1 MASLRFHPRTH
12 QRILQQPAGLL
23 VSSAMKKA
31 FCLLALLL
39 PSILSGTTSH
49 AQADIEDFIRFAAY
63 DAVYLSP
70 KGSYLAVTHQKDRAE
85 FLSVF
90 RMPDLEPVS
99 STRFSTDLGIDQVLW
114 ASEERMLIQPA
125 RRFPSQ
131 DDFKTPTGELAA
143 MDVDG
148 RNRDMLWGWRA
159 GVGQM
164 GVLTR
169 KREGSQTWARV
180 IDLLPDDPDHIIIMT
195 GGYQRESLRNEALLL
210 DVHDGESRRLARSPL
225 KSSYFVADVDHQVNV
240 VAGSNEAGDY
250 EVYIR
255 EKDEPFE
262 LLTTAKLNT
271 GAITPLMP
279 SPNRGYYYFADSAS
293 NPING
298 IVEWNPVTDHRR
310 EIFRHSEADYERV
323 FVAPYP
329 SIWAVK
335 YTDHFPYYHYPDP
348 KHPFVDLHKSLR
360 AMFPDEDVAILDQT
374 DDLKLALVLTAGP
387 KNPGTFFLLNTEKK
401 VLLEE
406 LETRPWLRD
415 TVLADVEPIEV
426 TARDG
431 VKIRSYLTLP
441 VNDGR
446 PQPMIVLVHGGPHG
460 VYDRW
465 GFNPEA
471 QLFASRGYAVLQVN
485 YRGSGGRGM
494 DFVSAGYGKW
504 GAEMQDDITD
514 TVRFTIAEGIA
525 DADRVCIYGA
535 SYGGYSAMAG
545 AFRDPDLYQCAVGY
559 AGVYD
564 LPLMFRKGDIPEAE
578 SGINY
583 LKSALGTDSEDL
595 KARSPSHNAEKIK
608 ASTMLIHGKLDERAP
623 FAHAVAMR
631 KALTEAGN
639 PPVWLVENR
648 EGHGFR
654 DDDNRLAMY
663 SALLEFFDEHIG
675 H

>member
-1 MASLRFHPRTH
+1 
-12 QRILQQPAGLL
+12 
-23 VSSAMKKA
+23 MKKSV
-31 FCLLALLL
+31 CLLALLL
-39 PSILSGTTSH
+39 PSLLWGTTSQ
-49 AQADIEDFIRFAAY
+49 AQAAIEDFIRFAAY
-63 DAVYLSP
+63 DAIYLSP
-70 KGSYLAVTHQKDRAE
+70 KGTYLAVTHQKGRAE

-90 RMPDLEPVS
+90 RMPGLEPVS
-99 STRFSTDLGIDQVLW
+99 STRFSTDLGIDQVRW

-125 RRFPSQ
+125 RRFPTQ

-159 GVGQM
+159 GIGQM

-169 KREGSQTWARV
+169 KREGSLTWARI

-195 GGYQRESLRNEALLL
+195 GGYQQESLRNEALLL
-210 DVHDGESRRLARSPL
+210 DVQDGESRRLARSPL
-225 KSSYFVADVDHQVNV
+225 RSSYFVADVDHQVNV

-255 EKDEPFE
+255 EKDGPFE
-262 LLTTAKLNT
+262 LLTTAELNT

-279 SPNRGYYYFADSAS
+279 SPNPGYYYFADSAS

-310 EIFRHSEADYERV
+310 EIFRHSAADFERV

-329 SIWAVK
+329 NIWAVK

-348 KHPFVDLHKSLR
+348 EHPFVELHKSLQT
-360 AMFPDEDVAILDQT
+360 MFPDEDVAILDQT
-374 DDLKLALVLTAGP
+374 DDLKLALVLVTGP
-387 KNPGTFFLLNTEKK
+387 KNPGTFLLLDAQKK

-406 LETRPWLRD
+406 LETRPWLSD

-426 TARDG
+426 IARDG
-431 VKIRSYLTLP
+431 MKIRSYLTMP
-441 VNDGR
+441 VNDGE
-446 PQPMIVLVHGGPHG
+446 PLPMIVLVHGGPHG

-465 GFNPEA
+465 GFDPEA

-494 DFVSAGYGKW
+494 EFVSAGYGKW

-514 TVRFTIAEGIA
+514 TVRFAIAEGIA
-525 DADRVCIYGA
+525 AADRVCIYGA

-583 LKSALGTDSEDL
+583 LKSALGDDSEDL
-595 KARSPSHNAEKIK
+595 QARSPSHNAEKIK

-639 PPVWLVENR
+639 PPAWLVENR

-654 DDDNRLAMY
+654 DEDNRLAMY
-663 SALLEFFDEHIG
+663 TALLEFFDENIG
-675 H
+675 R